1 MLFDM
6 AAQMKTRVVNKL
18 QRGDKVTGIT
28 TDVIIRGRG
37 EKKKAAVLLRMW
49 RKKKFSAM
57 FRSAGWGH
65 GKKKFNLL
73 FMELLVKLSNANS
86 FVFFFV
92 PGCFHAT

>member
-37 EKKKAAVLLRMW
+37 KKKGCSSFKDVE
-49 RKKKFSAM
+49 KKKFSAM

>member
-37 EKKKAAVLLRMW
+37 KKKGCSSFKDVEKKK
-49 RKKKFSAM
+49 
-57 FRSAGWGH
+57 
-65 GKKKFNLL
+65 
-73 FMELLVKLSNANS
+73 
-86 FVFFFV
+86 VFGNV
-92 PGCFHAT
+92 

>member
-37 EKKKAAVLLRMW
+37 EKKRLQ
-49 RKKKFSAM
+49 
-57 FRSAGWGH
+57 
-65 GKKKFNLL
+65 
-73 FMELLVKLSNANS
+73 
-86 FVFFFV
+86 FF
-92 PGCFHAT
+92 